1 MPGQEN
7 TRRNARTVEQL
18 EPMYGEASV
27 ADALGGNASWVRGQ
41 ISPNDQ
47 KGQTGWLADLYGGIQ
62 TGDDWARV
70 NVPVFEQRVADF
82 NRNAGDSQWTWQQTN
97 AEVYGVNIVIWVHD
111 PKDLDK
117 RAEITQAPSHADLE
131 KAAGWNAHELDPTV
145 TQFFYYGENTT
156 TPGGTASDLTAG
168 TQYTWGQF
176 QADNVFSTWT
186 IYRITFEW
194 GWYSTGTF
202 ESAYVAEIKLNGMP
216 IYLRPDSGGSGRIA
230 NRFYTV
236 TSGDFAGSLE
246 PKTPFELL
254 SVALKTS
261 AVLDTGEDFTLN
273 VDAARGAAYDVN
285 IITEDLFVGSRT
297 SYFAT
302 FENRH
307 FRADDVLDFFQT
319 NGSDDTLGMTISYRT
334 VFG

>member
-1 MPGQEN
+1 MSNNVPV
-7 TRRNARTVEQL
+7 RTII
-18 EPMYGEASV
+18 EPLYGEASL

-62 TGDDWARV
+62 TGDDWARLNIPV
-70 NVPVFEQRVADF
+70 YEVGVPDF
-82 NRNAGDSQWTWQQTN
+82 NKVTGDSQWSWNQTN

-111 PKDLDK
+111 PKDPDK
-117 RAEITQAPSHADLE
+117 RAEVTQAPSGATLE
-131 KAAGWNAHELDPTV
+131 KGAGWNAHELNPAT
-145 TQFFYYGENTT
+145 TQFFYYGENVTSAD
-156 TPGGTASDLTAG
+156 GTATELTAG
-168 TQYTWGQF
+168 TQYTWNQF
-176 QADNVFSTWT
+176 RTDKVFQTWT
-186 IYRITFEW
+186 IYRVTLEW

-202 ESAYVAEIKLNGMP
+202 ESAYVADVRLNKHT
-216 IYLRPDSGGSGRIA
+216 IFLRPDSGGSGRIA
-230 NRFYTV
+230 NRFFTV

-254 SVALKTS
+254 SVAIKTS
-261 AVLDTGEDFTLN
+261 AVLDTGEDFTLD
-273 VDAARGAAYDVN
+273 VDATRGAAYDVN

-319 NGSDDTLGMTISYRT
+319 NGSDDTIGMTIQYRT